1 MYVCMY
7 VLVLKSF
14 YLAYICYLTGL
25 FLGGNL
31 GFETAAFKFSQEM
44 VELLD
49 GRNSEVMEDVLL
61 TRDDFVFS
69 RLIYALCIYL
79 CMYCMYVYLSFSLA
93 LPRSNK
99 FEILSN

>member
-1 MYVCMY
+1 MY
-7 VLVLKSF
+7 VLMLKSF

-49 GRNSEVMEDVLL
+49 GRNSEVMDEIYTLL
-61 TRDDFVFS
+61 T
-69 RLIYALCIYL
+69 
-79 CMYCMYVYLSFSLA
+79 M
-93 LPRSNK
+93 
-99 FEILSN
+99 IL